1 MKVGYCP
8 RWQGLRAEPGAA
20 RFMSAKRHAA
30 RPTDRAL
37 RAAGNHRRRRGV
49 PPDDL
54 GPVLYVPSR
63 LASRFEFREH
73 FGCPALNKL
82 RDLVDSAFFQAWPPA
97 MSIKGRSPFAGKYL
111 HFFDTLFKERVG
123 ALMTTQGCYNMRYS

>member
-54 GPVLYVPSR
+54 GPVLYVPRR

-82 RDLVDSAFFQAWPPA
+82 RDLVDVGILPDLAARHVDHRWKPFCRQISTFF
-97 MSIKGRSPFAGKYL
+97 
-111 HFFDTLFKERVG
+111 
-123 ALMTTQGCYNMRYS
+123 

>member
-1 MKVGYCP
+1 
-8 RWQGLRAEPGAA
+8 
-20 RFMSAKRHAA
+20 MSAKRHAA

-73 FGCPALNKL
+73 FGCQALNKL
-82 RDLVDSAFFQAWPPA
+82 RDLVGIGILPDLAARHRSQVEALLQANIYIFLTRF
-97 MSIKGRSPFAGKYL
+97 SK
-111 HFFDTLFKERVG
+111 KESVR
-123 ALMTTQGCYNMRYS
+123 